1 MKNEPKDVK
10 ESKPCKNDH
19 INQFTEVDKKGIV
32 WQECCGCDRKLF
44 VR

>member
-1 MKNEPKDVK
+1 MKYEAKDVK

-19 INQFTEVDKKGIV
+19 INQYVEIDKKGKT
-32 WQECCGCDRKLF
+32 WQKCYGCDRQLV